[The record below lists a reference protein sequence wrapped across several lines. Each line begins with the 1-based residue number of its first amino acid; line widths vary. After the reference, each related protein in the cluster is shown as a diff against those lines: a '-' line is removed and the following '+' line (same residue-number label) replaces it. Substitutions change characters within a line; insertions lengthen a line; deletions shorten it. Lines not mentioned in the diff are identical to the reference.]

1 MRNNETHFEQVPIE
15 IVQSIIQQD
24 AALGKMPRK
33 SSVLVPAPERQ
44 ALRKFPKPKKNIPSK
59 G

>member
-15 IVQSIIQQD
+15 MVQSIIQQD

-33 SSVLVPAPERQ
+33 SSVLVPSPGRQ
-44 ALRKFPKPKKNIPSK
+44 A
-59 G
+59 